1 MIFDFNSVVDS
12 ILIFK
17 DIDEISSIFFSLKKK
32 TVVAVISF
40 AHRSIRSESDS
51 EVLRT
56 KCRPFEF
63 TKRVLRR
70 QVFAREKKKK
80 KKKGRGEGG
89 KNKRK
94 REKGTRGKQ

>member
-17 DIDEISSIFFSLKKK
+17 DIDEISSIVFSLKKK

-80 KKKGRGEGG
+80 KKGRGEGG
-89 KNKRK
+89 RNKRK
-94 REKGTRGKQ
+94 REKETRGKQ